1 MPPFAAPAGGWRRA
15 LVRVLSPRGA
25 LALHRVEGAALF
37 ALRAALAMAL
47 PALPLV
53 LSGHADLAVYAMLG
67 AFTTTFGR
75 NLPYRRRGPVLAV
88 VALAMTAC
96 VAGGSAL
103 AAAAHPH
110 AGGLGAALVVLAMA
124 AVAGLAKFACD
135 AARLGGLGAVML
147 LFSFAV
153 AANGS
158 PDPAE
163 LLPQIAAAALGAAL
177 AWALAMA
184 GRLVSPEHPQRLAV
198 AAALHAVAD
207 LLDGSGN
214 RARATVAVLQAYQSL
229 GSAPPTAAARS
240 DERPGLCLHLADLS
254 WSLLIG
260 SARRPRT
267 DFAALAPYLRR
278 QARLLADWRRRAPAL
293 LPQLSVPVTAARAHW
308 SRASADP
315 GTRSAAELRAA
326 ELLTGRQRS
335 HHSRLAVLVVPALR
349 MVLGAG
355 IAGALALALDLG
367 HGYWA
372 AISAAAVLH
381 SVDVRTAAQRAV
393 QRTLGT
399 AAGLAIALAV
409 LALHPT
415 ATWLV
420 LVIVAL
426 EFLLEYLVAR
436 NYGLGVVFLT
446 PLALLLSDLASP
458 TSTERLLHDRA
469 LGSVLGIT
477 VGLLCALLVVHD
489 QAAVRVQRA
498 LAACREATDRAEQAL
513 THRTEQQ
520 LPAIQADLAS
530 AVVELRAA
538 DSAAAGELWPAE
550 IDPARLAA
558 AEQRAYLLLER
569 LSRQR

>member
-1 MPPFAAPAGGWRRA
+1 M
-15 LVRVLSPRGA
+15 
-25 LALHRVEGAALF
+25 
-37 ALRAALAMAL
+37 
-47 PALPLV
+47 
-53 LSGHADLAVYAMLG
+53 
-67 AFTTTFGR
+67 
-75 NLPYRRRGPVLAV
+75 
-88 VALAMTAC
+88 
-96 VAGGSAL
+96 
-103 AAAAHPH
+103 
-110 AGGLGAALVVLAMA
+110 
-124 AVAGLAKFACD
+124 
-135 AARLGGLGAVML
+135 
-147 LFSFAV
+147 
-153 AANGS
+153 
-158 PDPAE
+158 
-163 LLPQIAAAALGAAL
+163 
-177 AWALAMA
+177 
-184 GRLVSPEHPQRLAV
+184 
-198 AAALHAVAD
+198 
-207 LLDGSGN
+207 
-214 RARATVAVLQAYQSL
+214 
-229 GSAPPTAAARS
+229 
-240 DERPGLCLHLADLS
+240 
-254 WSLLIG
+254 
-260 SARRPRT
+260 
-267 DFAALAPYLRR
+267 
-278 QARLLADWRRRAPAL
+278 
-293 LPQLSVPVTAARAHW
+293 TAARAHW
-308 SRASADP
+308 SKASADP

-349 MVLGAG
+349 MVLGTGVAG
-355 IAGALALALDLG
+355 GLAVALDLG

-399 AAGLAIALAV
+399 AAGLAIALGV

-477 VGLLCALLVVHD
+477 VGLACALLVVHD

-498 LAACREATDRAEQAL
+498 LAACGEATERAEQAL
-513 THRTEQQ
+513 AHRAEQQ

-550 IDPARLAA
+550 IDPARLAT